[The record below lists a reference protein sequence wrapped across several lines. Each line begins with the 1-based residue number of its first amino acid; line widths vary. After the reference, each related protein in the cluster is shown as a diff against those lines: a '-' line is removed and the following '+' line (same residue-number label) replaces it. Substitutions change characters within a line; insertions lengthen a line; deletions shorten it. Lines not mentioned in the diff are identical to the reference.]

1 MKSFSDYSIIT
12 NNEIIESLGKLFN
25 DMPQEHFQ
33 QVLIIRKQRIKWI
46 TILHT
51 VLSVTILLLGIV
63 SICYYFIKHRL
74 KHQLKQ
80 MMYYHI
86 NNIKMESNNKLKKIN
101 IKNHTYYY
109 FVDINNINDLD
120 LDNVLLN
127 EKSCKTFLI
136 YVAYKTR
143 YGVKLLYIIFEKVD
157 GYIRKFDGT
166 KYLAFFHS
174 NEKYKRIFAKLRYL
188 IMLKNNISDV
198 YYHKYAKIKFNS
210 DDDLNIK
217 YE

>member
-1 MKSFSDYSIIT
+1 MISKIT
-12 NNEIIESLGKLFN
+12 
-25 DMPQEHFQ
+25 
-33 QVLIIRKQRIKWI
+33 R
-46 TILHT
+46 
-51 VLSVTILLLGIV
+51 
-63 SICYYFIKHRL
+63 
-74 KHQLKQ
+74 
-80 MMYYHI
+80 
-86 NNIKMESNNKLKKIN
+86 
-101 IKNHTYYY
+101 YY

-120 LDNVLLN
+120 LDVLLN
-127 EKSCKTFLI
+127 EKSCKIFLI
-136 YVAYKTR
+136 YNVAYKTR
-143 YGVKLLYIIFEKVD
+143 YGVKLLYIIFEKAD

-210 DDDLNIK
+210 DDNLNIK